1 MRLLPFVVAFVL
13 PAVALAS
20 ACKQAHLADVE
31 VKSAK
36 GAIRSRAPAG
46 PGWSCA
52 PHDAEKES
60 YAYQGIKCKDAEG
73 IVLTA
78 KLYEVSVTD
87 ARTAQLFCMQDWR
100 AAYGSMFGVIA
111 SSTTQVIEWN
121 GVPGCEVILDGTT
134 QKGPWRIWE
143 LHAPNGRKMLQMNV
157 SGSLPVLQKKSAVV
171 DAWKRDVRYDLTLPG
186 QTALPSNAP

>member
-1 MRLLPFVVAFVL
+1 MRVLPIFLLLVVVA
-13 PAVALAS
+13 VAGS
-20 ACKQAHLADVE
+20 CREAHLADAE
-31 VKSAK
+31 VASAQ
-36 GAIRSRAPAG
+36 GSVRARVPAG

-52 PHDAEKES
+52 AHDAEKES

-78 KLYEVSVTD
+78 KVYEVSVTD
-87 ARTAQLFCMQDWR
+87 ARTAQLFCMQDWK

-111 SSTTQVIEWN
+111 ASTAHVIDWN
-121 GVPGCEVILDGTT
+121 GVPACEVVLDGTT

-157 SGSLPVLQKKSAVV
+157 SGSLPVLQKKNAVV
-171 DAWKRDVRYDLTLPG
+171 EAWKRDVRYDLTLPG
-186 QTALPSNAP
+186 QTLPKATTP

>member
-1 MRLLPFVVAFVL
+1 MRVLPLLLPLLFPVVVTAG
-13 PAVALAS
+13 
-20 ACKQAHLADVE
+20 CKETHLADVE
-31 VKSAK
+31 VISAQ
-36 GAIRSRAPAG
+36 GAIRAHAPAG
-46 PGWSCA
+46 PGWSCT
-52 PHDAEKES
+52 PHDATKES
-60 YAYQGIKCKDAEG
+60 YVYQGIKCKDAEG

-87 ARTAQLFCMQDWR
+87 ARTAQLFCMQDWK

-111 SSTTQVIEWN
+111 ASSANVIDWK
-121 GVPGCEVILDGTT
+121 GVPACEVVLDGTT

-171 DAWKRDVRYDLTLPG
+171 EAWKRDVRYDLTLPG
-186 QTALPSNAP
+186 QTVPAAP

>member
-1 MRLLPFVVAFVL
+1 MRLLLFVPAFFVVVHL
-13 PAVALAS
+13 G
-20 ACKQAHLADVE
+20 ACKEAHLSDVE
-31 VKSAK
+31 VASAK

-46 PGWSCA
+46 AGWSCT

-87 ARTAQLFCMQDWR
+87 ARTAQLFCMQDWK

-111 SSTTQVIEWN
+111 SSTSNVIDWN
-121 GVPGCEVILDGTT
+121 GVPACEVVLEGTT

-171 DAWKRDVRYDLTLPG
+171 DAWKRDVRYDLKLPG
-186 QTALPSNAP
+186 QT